1 MKIRIVV
8 LFLFSGFILS
18 FCGVFDPT
26 NYDPQKSPPTGTIE
40 QRHAWGKKHL
50 GITYQQTI
58 DWVKQAKIV
67 KEQIG
72 NVISVAPLGMPN
84 YVESTFTD
92 GLVGDHTV
100 EIIGDKGSAIF
111 SAKGVAPYETQDN
124 ICFSEGILTT
134 KHNRIEVHCSGSTMA
149 EFNRAKRKQ
158 LSDRYKMA
166 NLNQKIDLS
175 SSKKQKYNAD
185 DYKLWEER
193 AKLYADNGDFF
204 KAISDLETVIALLSK
219 SATTEVVNVGK
230 DEKQRWKEDVD
241 RKIEN
246 YLYQLAL
253 YYFNVKQFDKSA
265 YTIEN
270 ILKNPVL
277 KKYKKPLNQ
286 DNLWL
291 WVSRARSGQKD
302 LADRELKQ
310 SLQLAIQKKDFC
322 WTSFANLLLGEL
334 SEEIFLEQMETENS
348 IPKECNYI
356 YDRKLFFT
364 YYYLSH
370 KQIVAGNLEKGREL
384 LLKSFDNYASGT
396 SPRREYF
403 LATSELNKT
412 NK

>member
-1 MKIRIVV
+1 
-8 LFLFSGFILS
+8 
-18 FCGVFDPT
+18 
-26 NYDPQKSPPTGTIE
+26 
-40 QRHAWGKKHL
+40 
-50 GITYQQTI
+50 
-58 DWVKQAKIV
+58 
-67 KEQIG
+67 
-72 NVISVAPLGMPN
+72 
-84 YVESTFTD
+84 
-92 GLVGDHTV
+92 
-100 EIIGDKGSAIF
+100 
-111 SAKGVAPYETQDN
+111 
-124 ICFSEGILTT
+124 
-134 KHNRIEVHCSGSTMA
+134 
-149 EFNRAKRKQ
+149 
-158 LSDRYKMA
+158 
-166 NLNQKIDLS
+166 
-175 SSKKQKYNAD
+175 
-185 DYKLWEER
+185 
-193 AKLYADNGDFF
+193 KLYADNGDFF

-364 YYYLSH
+364 YYYLSQ